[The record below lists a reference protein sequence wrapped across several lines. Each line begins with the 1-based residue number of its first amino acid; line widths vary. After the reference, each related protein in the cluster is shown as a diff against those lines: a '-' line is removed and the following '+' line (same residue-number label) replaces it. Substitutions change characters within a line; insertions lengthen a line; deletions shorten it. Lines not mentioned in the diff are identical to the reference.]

1 MAMVGM
7 ERVIEIRGDGNGR
20 GRVGCSGGGVEWDQ
34 RGLDHL
40 YSSLNHRDLED
51 FIISF
56 VFH

>member
-1 MAMVGM
+1 MVGM